1 MTIIDLNE
9 FYKRFQKNPGKEKLN
24 LTMRAITVLF
34 NEIQADHIDLPGDL
48 IKPCYS
54 DITEACGWPDFQDNG
69 IFEQAINI
77 AADVILQIHGFKPVH
92 SGKYYISNSPKS

>member
-9 FYKRFQKNPGKEKLN
+9 FYKGFLKNPGKEKLH

-34 NEIQADHIDLPGDL
+34 NEIQAENINLPEDL
-48 IKPCYS
+48 IEPCYS

-77 AADVILQIHGFKPVH
+77 AADVILQIYDFKPVH
-92 SGKYYISNSPKS
+92 ASKYFTSNSQK